1 MLGGMTAPPTVMEG
15 SSEPEGLVRKR
26 RRRQAP
32 AEELLLSNEGSG
44 SGMGS
49 SRGSGL
55 GSGIILGES
64 GSGIDGMDS
73 SELEVEEEMSVIE
86 TKNGLLQSENV
97 LPVDGKIIL
106 FPFIFYIY

>member
-1 MLGGMTAPPTVMEG
+1 M
-15 SSEPEGLVRKR
+15 
-26 RRRQAP
+26 
-32 AEELLLSNEGSG
+32 
-44 SGMGS
+44 
-49 SRGSGL
+49 GSGL

-86 TKNGLLQSENV
+86 TKNGHLQSENF

-106 FPFIFYIY
+106 FPFIFYVY